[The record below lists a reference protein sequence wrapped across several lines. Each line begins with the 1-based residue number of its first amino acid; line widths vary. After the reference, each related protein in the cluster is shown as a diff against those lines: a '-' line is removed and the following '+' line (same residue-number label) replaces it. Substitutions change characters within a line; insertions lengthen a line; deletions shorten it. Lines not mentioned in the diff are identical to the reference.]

1 MAPAQQQSES
11 GLPQQW
17 QQWPDRTGSGSAKAT
32 IILASKIKLYKSLVT
47 SILLH
52 GCETWT
58 LLADSE
64 KKKIKTFR
72 TECIRKLLRIFH
84 FEHKTNHRVWSKI
97 NFFVCPREPLVA
109 TVKRRKLAWF
119 GHATRHDNLSQT
131 VLQCT
136 LEVGD
141 AVVGRANVEW
151 TTSKSGHIC
160 LCRTAHKG
168 FPQKRL
174 EEDLC

>member
-1 MAPAQQQSES
+1 MSIQTGFSLVNAAVVCAILESIS
-11 GLPQQW
+11 GLDPSSVLTQ
-17 QQWPDRTGSGSAKAT
+17 PRY
-32 IILASKIKLYKSLVT
+32 L
-47 SILLH
+47 
-52 GCETWT
+52 
-58 LLADSE
+58 
-64 KKKIKTFR
+64 
-72 TECIRKLLRIFH
+72 KLLLNKS
-84 FEHKTNHRVWSKI
+84 HKNKKNTKLQKEAL
-97 NFFVCPREPLVA
+97 PA